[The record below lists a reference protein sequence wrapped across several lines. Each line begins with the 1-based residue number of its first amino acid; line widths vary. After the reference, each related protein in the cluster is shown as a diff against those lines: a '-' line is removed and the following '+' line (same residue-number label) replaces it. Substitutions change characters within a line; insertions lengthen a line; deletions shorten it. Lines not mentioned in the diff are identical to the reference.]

1 MKYCATCGS
10 ELDQG
15 GNCPNCQTDSKA
27 GVLVRPLTIQG
38 DWIALM
44 IRFFLVTTA
53 LSTFLYILRW
63 PQTLVTNPRL
73 LTPDNNIYFLLLTIA
88 LLGTVALALTVR
100 NNVAL
105 VSGYFLAGLAIWVL
119 PDLILSIFG
128 QDSFSRVTYTPGA
141 LDNLIALILTPS
153 NLVGSLP
160 EILISIG
167 FYLFSFAHLPVSL
180 LGFFAIAQESISK
193 NLTENKTKERDVL
206 KESPLAIGAFI
217 AAFLVP
223 LAGIILS
230 VIGIL
235 KWREVD
241 ARSRGLL
248 VSALGISILS
258 FLVAV
263 MLFFGI
269 FLGFFAEL
277 LAAATF

>member
-1 MKYCATCGS
+1 MKYCANCGS

-15 GNCPNCQTDSKA
+15 GNCSNCDSASKA
-27 GVLVRPLTIQG
+27 VVRTKPLIFQG
-38 DWIALM
+38 DWIAIM
-44 IRFFLVTTA
+44 MRFFLATTA
-53 LSTFLYILRW
+53 LSTFLYVLRW
-63 PQTLVTNPRL
+63 PQRLVTDPRL

-88 LLGTVALALTVR
+88 LLGTVALLLSVR

-105 VSGYFLAGLAIWVL
+105 VSGYLLAGIAIWVL

-128 QDSFSRVTYTPGA
+128 QDSFSRTVYTPGA

-153 NLVGSLP
+153 NLAGPIP
-160 EILISIG
+160 ETLISIG
-167 FYLFSFAHLPVSL
+167 FYLLSFAHLPVSL
-180 LGFFAIAQESISK
+180 LGFFAIAQESISR
-193 NLTENKTKERDVL
+193 NLAENSEKKHEIL

-217 AAFLVP
+217 AAFLAP
-223 LAGIILS
+223 LAGTILS

-248 VSALGISILS
+248 VSALGISVLT
-258 FLVAV
+258 FLIS
-263 MLFFGI
+263 MLLFSIF

-277 LAAATF
+277 LAGTAF